1 MSTSTVADALDP
13 EGVEYGAAPTSAM
26 ARFYSAAWHVFISLR
41 VTVVTLMVVTLACF
55 AGMFFD
61 QTRTYDEHAAEWA
74 KTPWKLHLYTFLE
87 MYDVFAS
94 WWFGLVVVI
103 LLINL
108 IACSIE
114 RLPKIWIDVW
124 SPRRQLSDEQLRGI
138 RHVWRGRIP
147 AAERAKAERV
157 VDAIMGPGAHTT
169 SEGGTRFSFQERERW
184 GRFGVYV
191 VHTGLVMIMIG
202 GIINGKTKL
211 DGMMMISEGS
221 SARLVRLRGPGNL
234 PYIYDLGFSVRC
246 DDFRLKTFIDG
257 AAMEFESDLA
267 VIDPAAPVNPVVKK
281 KIEVNDPL
289 EYRGYTFY
297 QASYNPLPGDQL
309 VQLDVGPRGG
319 QRRTH
324 SLAIG
329 EQVTMEDGTT
339 FVPVEVIEEFAG
351 LGAAVR
357 VQETSPGPGGSR
369 TTSYVVFRAYPEFDR
384 EVRRGKYDVQ
394 FRGFDQQF
402 ATGIQVGRVPW
413 VPLIFT
419 GFAVMFLGMFMAF
432 FMSHRRYWAR
442 LAPAAEGQL
451 ELVVAGAARRHQ
463 YAFGEEFGRLREV
476 LVLAFGEGEKTAD
489 RARALRDKRQVAKLA
504 DNPRSQR

>member
-1 MSTSTVADALDP
+1 MSTQTVAPALDP
-13 EGVEYGAAPTSAM
+13 EGFDFGAAPKTLAQ
-26 ARFYSAAWHVFISLR
+26 RFYAAAWRVMISLR
-41 VTVVTLMVVTLACF
+41 VTVVTLIIITAACF

-61 QTRTYDEHAAEWA
+61 QTKTFDEHAAQWA
-74 KTPWKLHLYTFLE
+74 SASWKLHLYTFLE

-108 IACSIE
+108 LACSIE
-114 RLPKIWIDVW
+114 RLPKIWFDVW
-124 SPRRQLSDEQLRGI
+124 RPRRQLSDDQLKGI
-138 RHVWRGRIP
+138 RHQWRGRIP
-147 AAERAKAERV
+147 LADRAKAERI
-157 VDAIMGPGAHTT
+157 VDAVMGPGAVTFA
-169 SEGGTRFSFQERERW
+169 EGETRFSFLERQRF

-191 VHTGLVMIMIG
+191 VHFGLVMIMVG
-202 GIINGKTKL
+202 GITNGKTNV
-211 DGMMMISEGS
+211 DGMMMITENTSQ
-221 SARLVRLRGPGNL
+221 RLVRVRGPGNL
-234 PYIYDLGFSVRC
+234 PYSIDLGFSVKC
-246 DDFRLKTFIDG
+246 EDFRLKTFVDG
-257 AAMEFESDLA
+257 APMEFESDLA
-267 VIDPAAPVNPVVKK
+267 VYDPAAPVNPVVRK

-289 EYRGYTFY
+289 EYKGYTFY
-297 QASYNPLPGDQL
+297 QASYAPVSGDQL

-324 SLAIG
+324 SLSIG
-329 EQVTMEDGTT
+329 DQVVMEDGTT

-357 VQETSPGPGGSR
+357 VQETTVGPQGRR

-394 FRGFDQQF
+394 FRGFDQQY

-413 VPLIFT
+413 VPFIFT
-419 GFAVMFLGMFMAF
+419 GFAIMFVGMFMAF

-442 LAPAAEGQL
+442 LAPAGDGQL

-463 YAFGEEFGRLREV
+463 YAFSEEFERLREV
-476 LVLAFGEGEKTAD
+476 LVQAFGEGEKSAD
-489 RARALRDKRQVAKLA
+489 RARALREKRRIAKLA
-504 DNPRSQR
+504 DPQKP